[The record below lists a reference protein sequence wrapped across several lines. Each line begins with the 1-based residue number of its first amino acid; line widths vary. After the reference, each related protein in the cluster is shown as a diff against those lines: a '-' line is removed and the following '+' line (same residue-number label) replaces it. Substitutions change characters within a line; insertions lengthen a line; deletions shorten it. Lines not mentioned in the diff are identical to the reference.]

1 MLTRRNLFILVV
13 ALQVLALAGMVL
25 YRERWLA
32 GGTKILLKTQPVDPR
47 DLFRGDYVRLGYE
60 ISSLDVGQLK
70 PGETIRRND
79 PVHVT
84 LGKGADNTW
93 QPLAFSRTQPKGVIF
108 ITGRAQSEPATVA
121 SWDVLLTLDD
131 GTTKELRPT
140 WFNFREGDRIFACID
155 RRGAARHLDKEGGS
169 SSCWDKEW
177 TKVVGTVSAA
187 RQTSTKRLAVEYG
200 IESYFVEEGKGR
212 DLEKNRDAK
221 ELMVEVSLRPDGR
234 ALIHR
239 LLLDGKAVN

>member
-1 MLTRRNLFILVV
+1 MFTRRNLFILFV
-13 ALQVLALAGMVL
+13 ALQVLALAGMVF

-32 GGTKILLKTQPVDPR
+32 GGTKVLLTTQPVDPR
-47 DLFRGDYVRLGYE
+47 DLFRGDYVRLGYD

-70 PGETIRRND
+70 PGETIHRND
-79 PVHVT
+79 PVYVT
-84 LGKGADNTW
+84 LGKGADGTW
-93 QPLAFSRTQPKGVIF
+93 QPLAFSRTQPKGVVF

-131 GTTKELRPT
+131 GSTRALRPT
-140 WFNFREGDRIFACID
+140 WFNFREGDRVFACLD
-155 RRGAARHLDKEGGS
+155 RSGASRHMDREDGK

-177 TKVVGTVSAA
+177 TRVTGTVTAA

-212 DLEKNRDAK
+212 DLEQQRDAR
-221 ELMVEVSLRPDGR
+221 ELQVEVSLRPDGR

-239 LLLDGKAVN
+239 LLLDGKALR